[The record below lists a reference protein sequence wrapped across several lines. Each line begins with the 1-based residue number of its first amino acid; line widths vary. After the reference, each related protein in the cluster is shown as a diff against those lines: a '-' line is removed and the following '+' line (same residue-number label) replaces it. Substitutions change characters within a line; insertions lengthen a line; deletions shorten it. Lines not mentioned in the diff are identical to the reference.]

1 MISYYNISWSP
12 EAEITYARI
21 LEYLDE
27 KWTIKEIEAF
37 IARTEE
43 ILKHITANPLMYPY
57 SSQSDTHRCVVV
69 KQVSL
74 FYRMNVAEI
83 EILTFWDNRK
93 NPSKLIL

>member
-1 MISYYNISWSP
+1 MTSYNISWSP
-12 EAEITYARI
+12 RAEITYVRI

-37 IARTEE
+37 IVRTEE
-43 ILKHITANPLMYPY
+43 VLKHITTNPLMYPY
-57 SSQSDTHRCVVV
+57 SSLSDTHRCVVV

-74 FYRMNVAEI
+74 FYRLKSAEI
-83 EILTFWDNRK
+83 EILVFWDNRQ